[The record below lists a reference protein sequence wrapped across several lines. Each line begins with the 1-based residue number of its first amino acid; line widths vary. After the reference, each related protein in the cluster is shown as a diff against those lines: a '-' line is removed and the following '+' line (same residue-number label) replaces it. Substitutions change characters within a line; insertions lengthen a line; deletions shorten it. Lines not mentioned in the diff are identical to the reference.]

1 VRQGVGFVARAMVV
15 ASLVLTTTVARSTP
29 ADADA
34 VSGAAM
40 VALQNQLR
48 AAIGA
53 PPVVG
58 DSRVMLAAQN
68 HANYNSA
75 NRVLGHYETAG
86 LPYYTGYAPRDRVA
100 AAGWSTTFVSEVA
113 TSYGGG
119 LNGVQQLW
127 DAPYH
132 RLGLMHPSAIA
143 TGWGHSELAGSATVA
158 NIVYDFSR
166 RPVDFVRSPAAG
178 QTNIPPSWSGN
189 ETPSPLPSGV
199 RGPVGYPIM
208 VVYSG
213 GQPVDMRGATV
224 LAPDGTVVPIYYAP
238 QQFERDYQVVVPQLP
253 LASGTTYRVKFDL
266 TVNGAAVT
274 NQWEFTTA
282 GTPSFAPAMT
292 YRSSFLDQ
300 SAFPTLAPGATTQ
313 LTVRFSNTGTATWK
327 KGVAGEQA
335 NLGING
341 DDRTF
346 SSLGMAVGWLA
357 PDRPAAQSEATVAP
371 GATGTFSFTVRAPA
385 TAGTY
390 RIPLRPVI
398 DGRQWMEDQGV
409 YLLVVSDTG
418 YHSRWASQSA
428 YPTLRAGAESG
439 PLTISFTNTGTRPW
453 AKGVAGQQ
461 ANLGVVGDSE
471 AWAPLGVGWLTANRV
486 AAQTETTVPPGAV
499 GSFTFQV
506 RAPGTAGVYRIA
518 LRPVIDGT
526 TWMEDQ
532 GVFLV
537 VTVTN

>member
-1 VRQGVGFVARAMVV
+1 MVV
-15 ASLVLTTTVARSTP
+15 ASLVLTAAVARSMP

-34 VSGAAM
+34 VSGAGM
-40 VALQNQLR
+40 LALQNQLR

-113 TSYGGG
+113 TSYGGA
-119 LNGVQQLW
+119 LSAVQQLW

-132 RLGLMHPSAIA
+132 RLGLMHPSATA

-178 QTNIPPSWSGN
+178 QTDIPPSWSGN
-189 ETPSPLPSGV
+189 ESPSPLPSGV

-208 VVYSG
+208 IVYSG
-213 GQPVDMRGATV
+213 GQTVDMRGATV
-224 LAPDGTVVPIYYAP
+224 LAPDGTSLPIYYAP
-238 QQFERDYQVVVPQLP
+238 QQFERDYQVVVPQRP
-253 LASGTTYRVKFDL
+253 LASGTTYRVKLDL

-274 NQWEFTTA
+274 SQWEFTTA
-282 GTPSFAPAMT
+282 GTSNFVPAMT
-292 YRSSFLDQ
+292 YRSAFVDQ
-300 SAFPTLAPGATTQ
+300 SAFPTLAPGTTTQ
-313 LTVRFSNTGTATWK
+313 LSVRFRNSGTATWNR
-327 KGVAGEQA
+327 GVPGEQA

-346 SSLGMAVGWLA
+346 SALGMAVGWLA
-357 PDRPAAQSEATVAP
+357 ADRPAAQSEATVAA
-371 GATGTFSFTVRAPA
+371 GAVGTFTFTVRAPA
-385 TAGTY
+385 SPGTY

-398 DGRQWMEDQGV
+398 DGRLWMDDEGV

-418 YHSRWASQSA
+418 YHSRWASQSP
-428 YPTLRAGAESG
+428 YPTLRAGALSG
-439 PLTISFTNTGTRPW
+439 PLTIGFTNTGTRPW

-471 AWAPLGVGWLTANRV
+471 AWSSLGVGWLTANRV
-486 AAQTETTVPPGAV
+486 AAQSETTVQPGAV

-506 RAPGTAGVYRIA
+506 RAPSTPGVYRIA

-537 VTVTN
+537 ITVTS